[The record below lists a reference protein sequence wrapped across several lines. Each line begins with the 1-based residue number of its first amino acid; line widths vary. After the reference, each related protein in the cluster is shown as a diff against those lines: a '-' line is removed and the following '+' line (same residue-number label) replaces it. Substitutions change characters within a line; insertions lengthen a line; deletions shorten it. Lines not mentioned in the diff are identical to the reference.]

1 MKKNFFLCALAVLMA
16 LCLLAGCG
24 DAEPAATPTPTPEP
38 TPEPIT
44 ELAIVV
50 TEAELASLDSEYPD
64 LEKLDLSGSD
74 CYDAIEE
81 YIAAHPDVEV
91 TYTVDFGAGTSFDNK
106 RVYES
111 TGLGL
116 VDVAYDYELLLQN
129 ASRFPKLESISL
141 PETSLSKEQIDAL
154 IKAYPDVNIYYTLK
168 IGDLEFGPET
178 TAIDLNSLRSE
189 AIDDAAK
196 LALLPALESIDLSKS
211 TLTPSEVALIRAA
224 APNAAIDYAFTL
236 FGREVNTLDTDIVFD
251 MEPIGDEGEAAV
263 REALDILPNGARVC
277 FDDCGFSNDVLAS
290 IRDDYPNHKV
300 VWRVYFGEYFSM
312 LTDEETVR
320 AIFDLYDGTTENL
333 KYCTEVKY
341 MDIGHNTELTEVDFI
356 AYMTKLEIVIMSGSP
371 FSDMSVFANCP
382 NLEWLE
388 LVYCPNVSDVS
399 SLKDLKNLKY
409 LNLTY
414 TQVTDIS
421 MLGSEVPLERFF
433 YANPKLTA
441 EQIAEFEELHPD
453 CWCTYEGFE
462 YGYGW
467 RYENEGLSVFSD
479 CYLKLREVFRYGEN
493 YYNTKNWQP
502 N

>member
-1 MKKNFFLCALAVLMA
+1 MKKKLFLSLLAALMV
-16 LCLLAGCG
+16 LCLMVGCA
-24 DAEPAATPTPTPEP
+24 DSEPTPTPTPTPEP
-38 TPEPIT
+38 TPEPVT
-44 ELAIVV
+44 ELAIIVD
-50 TEAELASLDSEYPD
+50 EAGLAALDSEYPE
-64 LEKLDLSGSD
+64 LEKLDLSGST
-74 CYDAIEE
+74 CYAAIEE
-81 YIAAHPDVEV
+81 YIASHPDVEV
-91 TYTVDFGAGTSFDNK
+91 TYTVDLGGSEHAADSTAITLNPGDYDSAGLMSNLAWLPALEALQLNDTTLSL
-106 RVYES
+106 EQL
-111 TGLGL
+111 GELGL
-116 VDVAYDYELLLQN
+116 VYPNIVIEYTVDIDGSIYAPGTTEMKLNGLSADDV
-129 ASRFPKLESISL
+129 
-141 PETSLSKEQIDAL
+141 
-154 IKAYPDVNIYYTLK
+154 
-168 IGDLEFGPET
+168 
-178 TAIDLNSLRSE
+178 E
-189 AIDDAAK
+189 AAAAK
-196 LALLPALESIDLSKS
+196 LALLPAVESIDLSTS
-211 TLTPSEVALIRAA
+211 ALTPAEVALIRDA
-224 APNAAIDYAFTL
+224 APTAAIDYTFEL
-236 FGREVNTLDTDIVFD
+236 FGREVNTLETDIVFD
-251 MEPIGDEGEAAV
+251 EQEIGDEGEAAV
-263 REALDILPNGARVC
+263 REALDILPEGARLC
-277 FDDCGFSNDVLAS
+277 FDMCGFSNEVMAS

-300 VWRVYFGEYFSM
+300 VWRVFFGEYFSM

-414 TQVTDIS
+414 TQVTDVS

-441 EQIAEFEELHPD
+441 EQIAEFEEMHPD
-453 CWCTYEGFE
+453 CWCTYDGFE

-467 RYENEGLSVFSD
+467 RYEDPGTTVFSE

-493 YYNTKNWQP
+493 YYNAKNWMP

>member
-1 MKKNFFLCALAVLMA
+1 MKKKLSLCLLTALMA

-24 DAEPAATPTPTPEP
+24 EEPAEPTPTPTPEP
-38 TPEPIT
+38 VT

-50 TEAELASLDSEYPD
+50 DEAGLAALDSEYPE
-64 LEKLDLSGSD
+64 LEKLDLSGSI
-74 CYDAIEE
+74 CYDAIEA
-81 YIAAHPDVEV
+81 YIASHPDVEV
-91 TYTVDFGAGTSFDNK
+91 IYTVSLGGDFADGYPADSTALSLEPGTYDPASLMSNLAYLPALETLVLPDTALSLEQMAELALAYPVVTVDYTVDILGSTYAPDATS
-106 RVYES
+106 V
-111 TGLGL
+111 
-116 VDVAYDYELLLQN
+116 
-129 ASRFPKLESISL
+129 
-141 PETSLSKEQIDAL
+141 
-154 IKAYPDVNIYYTLK
+154 
-168 IGDLEFGPET
+168 
-178 TAIDLNSLRSE
+178 DLNALVSADVE
-189 AIDDAAK
+189 AAAAK

-211 TLTPSEVALIRAA
+211 DLGPTEVAIIRDA
-224 APNAAIDYAFTL
+224 APTAAIDYDFTL
-236 FGREVNTLDTDIVFD
+236 FGREVSTLDTDIVFD

-263 REALDILPNGARVC
+263 REALDILPNGARLC
-277 FDDCGFSNDVLAS
+277 FDDCGFSNEVMAS

-356 AYMTKLEIVIMSGSP
+356 AYMTKLEICIMSGSP

-399 SLKDLKNLKY
+399 SLSELRNLKY

-421 MLGSEVPLERFF
+421 MLGSEIPLERFF
-433 YANPKLTA
+433 YAHPKLSA

-453 CWCTYEGFE
+453 CWCTYDGFE

-467 RYENEGLSVFSD
+467 RYDDPGTGIFSEP
-479 CYLKLREVFRYGEN
+479 YLKVREVFRYEDN
-493 YYNTKNWQP
+493 YYNTKNWIP

>member
-1 MKKNFFLCALAVLMA
+1 MKKRLFPCFVAALMA

-24 DAEPAATPTPTPEP
+24 KTEPAPEPTPEP

-50 TEAELASLDSEYPD
+50 TEAELAKLDSEYPD
-64 LEKLDLSGSD
+64 LEKLDLTGSN
-74 CYDAIEE
+74 CYAAIEE
-81 YIAAHPDVEV
+81 YIADHPGVEVSYTVNLGGDCDPGYPTDTTAITLNPGSYDPSTLMSNLAYLPALASLQLNDTDLDLDQLAELSLVYPDIAIEYTVDIGGDIYGPATTEMKLNGLSSADVEV
-91 TYTVDFGAGTSFDNK
+91 A
-106 RVYES
+106 
-111 TGLGL
+111 
-116 VDVAYDYELLLQN
+116 
-129 ASRFPKLESISL
+129 
-141 PETSLSKEQIDAL
+141 
-154 IKAYPDVNIYYTLK
+154 
-168 IGDLEFGPET
+168 
-178 TAIDLNSLRSE
+178 
-189 AIDDAAK
+189 AAK
-196 LALLPALESIDLSKS
+196 LALLPALESIDLSASSLS
-211 TLTPSEVALIRAA
+211 TADVALIRDA
-224 APNAAIDYAFTL
+224 APAAAIDYSFEF

-263 REALDILPNGARVC
+263 REALEILPLGARLC
-277 FDDCGFSNDVLAS
+277 FDDCGFSNEVMAS
-290 IRDDYPNHKV
+290 IRDDYPEHKV

-356 AYMTKLEIVIMSGSP
+356 AYMPKLEICIMSGSP
-371 FSDMSVFANCP
+371 FSNMSVFANCP

-388 LVYCPNVSDVS
+388 LVYCPNVSDIS
-399 SLKDLKNLKY
+399 SLEGLPSLKY

-421 MLGSEVPLERFF
+421 MLGSDVPLERFF
-433 YANPKLTA
+433 YAHPKLSA
-441 EQIAEFEELHPD
+441 EQIAEFEAMHPD
-453 CWCTYEGFE
+453 CWCTYDGFE

-467 RYENEGLSVFSD
+467 RYENEGLSIFSD
-479 CYLKLREVFRYGEN
+479 CYLKLREVFRYEEN